1 MPKRYKRSVI
11 QAVNG
16 VRKFIDQNPGNGN
29 NTTVLAQKA
38 GISRNV
44 LQEVFKDRFGDPIGI
59 FRFKLRMTH
68 ATKYLQDGKSIKEIS
83 IILRYSSPSSF
94 SNAFRKQFNA
104 SPSEWLKA
112 NKTNANKQRNA

>member
-1 MPKRYKRSVI
+1 
-11 QAVNG
+11 
-16 VRKFIDQNPGNGN
+16 
-29 NTTVLAQKA
+29 
-38 GISRNV
+38 
-44 LQEVFKDRFGDPIGI
+44 
-59 FRFKLRMTH
+59 MTH